1 MFRKLVQFLT
11 RSQPVT
17 LTLTMR
23 PLMDTLKLDK
33 LELDRLDKRTNKP
46 TGAFLE
52 LLSELKISRHVKIC
66 WLRMDL

>member
-1 MFRKLVQFLT
+1 M
-11 RSQPVT
+11 T
-17 LTLTMR
+17 LTLTMKSSKSLMNNAKR

-52 LLSELKISRHVKIC
+52 LLSELKIFREAQFVS
-66 WLRMDL
+66 